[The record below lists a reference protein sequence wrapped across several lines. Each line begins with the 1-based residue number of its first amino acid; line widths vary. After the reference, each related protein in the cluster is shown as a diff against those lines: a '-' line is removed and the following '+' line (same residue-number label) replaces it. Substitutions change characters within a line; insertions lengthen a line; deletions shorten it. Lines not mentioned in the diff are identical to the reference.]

1 MTKNQIIEKLYLSK
15 NLNDCIKKMEPVDL
29 QEDLKSE
36 VIAIVCE
43 WPEEKIVDLHTKNQ
57 LEFYVVRVILN
68 QIKSKTSPFY
78 KKYRQSFAE
87 LTGEESHE
95 CTDLKE
101 REVKELIQDIA
112 IEEINNL
119 YWYDAEI
126 LRMYLELGTFRA
138 IQDKTGIPFISC
150 YVNIKKSL
158 KTLKRKATEEVN
170 RPIFSKNELSF
181 IQNNKACKD
190 TRL

>member
-29 QEDLKSE
+29 QDDLKSE

-43 WPEEKIVDLHTKNQ
+43 WSEEKIVELYTKNQ

-78 KKYRQSFAE
+78 KKHRQSFAE
-87 LTGEESHE
+87 LTGEESYE

-112 IEEINNL
+112 IQQIDEL

-181 IQNNKACKD
+181 IQNNKKCKD
-190 TRL
+190 TML